1 MDIPPTGRGTAAG
14 CHEDI
19 QWRAATAA
27 TRKLDRRR
35 AGYEGPG
42 VNPTVPPALA
52 RFFDY
57 GWFACLAVT
66 EKFLPGK
73 APLKITYE
81 LDA

>member
-1 MDIPPTGRGTAAG
+1 M
-14 CHEDI
+14 
-19 QWRAATAA
+19 
-27 TRKLDRRR
+27 
-35 AGYEGPG
+35 
-42 VNPTVPPALA
+42 NPTVPPALA